1 MKKERTMSEQEN
13 INLVQEI
20 YNDFKSGN
28 IEGLLAKIDPNIM
41 WELPEI
47 RNVPF
52 AGKRNGRE
60 AVADFFAVVN
70 ASQEALRF
78 DAMGYIAQDDRVVSL
93 GTYEWRV
100 YENGR
105 TFTANFAH
113 VFTIKNGTVTAFTE
127 YTDTALAEHAYQK
140 AMSA

>member
-1 MKKERTMSEQEN
+1 MSEQEN
-13 INLVQEI
+13 VNLVQQI
-20 YNDFKSGN
+20 YNDFKTGN
-28 IEGLLAKIDPNIM
+28 LEGLLSKIDPNIL

-47 RNVPF
+47 QNVPF
-52 AGKRNGRE
+52 AGKRNGRD
-60 AVADFFAVVN
+60 AVADFFSLVN
-70 ASQEALRF
+70 SSQEALRF
-78 DAMGYIAQDDRVVSL
+78 EAMGYIAQGDRVVSL

-100 YENGR
+100 YETGR

-113 VFTIKNGTVTAFTE
+113 VFTILNGSVTEFTE

>member
-1 MKKERTMSEQEN
+1 MSEQEN
-13 INLVQEI
+13 VNLVQQI
-20 YNDFKSGN
+20 YGDFKTGN
-28 IEGLLAKIDPNIM
+28 IEALLAKIDPNIV

-47 RNVPF
+47 QNVPF

-60 AVADFFAVVN
+60 AVADFFSVVN

-78 DAMGYIAQDDRVVSL
+78 EARGFVAQGDRVVSL

-100 YENGR
+100 FDTGR

-113 VFTIKNGTVTAFTE
+113 VFTIRNGAVTEFTE

-140 AMSA
+140 AMSV

>member
-1 MKKERTMSEQEN
+1 MSEQEN
-13 INLVQEI
+13 VNLVQQI
-20 YNDFKSGN
+20 YGDFKTGN
-28 IEGLLAKIDPNIM
+28 IEALLAKIDPNII

-47 RNVPF
+47 QNVPF

-60 AVADFFAVVN
+60 AVADFFKVVN

-78 DAMGYIAQDDRVVSL
+78 DAMGYIAQGIEL
-93 GTYEWRV
+93 CHWELYEWRV
-100 YENGR
+100 FDTGR

-113 VFTIKNGTVTAFTE
+113 VFTVQNGAVTEFTE

-140 AMSA
+140 SMSA

>member
-1 MKKERTMSEQEN
+1 MSEQEN
-13 INLVQEI
+13 VNLVQHI
-20 YNDFKSGN
+20 YSDFKSGN
-28 IEGLLAKIDPNIM
+28 IEGLLAKIDPNIV

-47 RNVPF
+47 QNVPF
-52 AGKRNGRE
+52 AGKRNGRD
-60 AVADFFAVVN
+60 AVADFFSLVK
-70 ASQEALRF
+70 ASQEALGF
-78 DAMGYIAQDDRVVSL
+78 DAMGYVAQGDRVVSL

-100 YENGR
+100 YETDR

-113 VFTIKNGTVTAFTE
+113 VFTIQNGVVTEFIE

>member
-1 MKKERTMSEQEN
+1 MSEQEN
-13 INLVQEI
+13 VSLVQQI
-20 YNDFKSGN
+20 YSDFKTGN
-28 IEGLLAKIDPNIM
+28 IEALLAKIDPNII

-47 RNVPF
+47 QNVPF

-60 AVADFFAVVN
+60 AVADFFKVVN
-70 ASQEALRF
+70 VSQEALRF
-78 DAMGYIAQDDRVVSL
+78 DAMGYVAQGDRVVSL

-100 YENGR
+100 FDTGR

-113 VFTIKNGTVTAFTE
+113 VFTIQNGAVTEFTE

>member
-1 MKKERTMSEQEN
+1 MSEQEN
-13 INLVQEI
+13 VNLVQQI
-20 YNDFKSGN
+20 YDYFKTGN
-28 IEGLLAKIDPNIM
+28 IEALLTKIDPNIV

-47 RNVPF
+47 QNVPF

-60 AVADFFAVVN
+60 AVADFFTVVN

-78 DAMGYIAQDDRVVSL
+78 DAMGYIAQGDRVVSL

-100 YENGR
+100 FDTSR

-113 VFTIKNGTVTAFTE
+113 VFTIQNGVVTEFTE

>member
-1 MKKERTMSEQEN
+1 MSEHEN
-13 INLVQEI
+13 VDVVQRI
-20 YNDFKSGN
+20 YTDFKSGN
-28 IEGLLAKIDPNIM
+28 IEGLLAKIDPNIA

-47 RNVPF
+47 QNVPF
-52 AGKRNGRE
+52 AGKRNGRD
-60 AVADFFAVVN
+60 AVADFFSIVN

-78 DAMGYIAQDDRVVSL
+78 DAMGYVAQGDRVVAL

-100 YENGR
+100 LETGR

-113 VFTIKNGTVTAFTE
+113 AFTIQNGLVTAFTE

-140 AMSA
+140 AMTA

>member
-1 MKKERTMSEQEN
+1 MSEQEN
-13 INLVQEI
+13 VNLVQQI
-20 YNDFKSGN
+20 YGDFKTGN
-28 IEGLLAKIDPNIM
+28 IEALLAKVDPNIV

-47 RNVPF
+47 QNVPF

-60 AVADFFAVVN
+60 AVADFFKVVN

-78 DAMGYIAQDDRVVSL
+78 DAMGYVAQGDRVVSL

-100 YENGR
+100 FDTGR
-105 TFTANFAH
+105 TFAANFAH
-113 VFTIKNGTVTAFTE
+113 VFRIQNGAVTEFTE

-140 AMSA
+140 AMSV

>member
-1 MKKERTMSEQEN
+1 MSEQEN
-13 INLVQEI
+13 VDLVQQI

-28 IEGLLAKIDPNIM
+28 IEGLLAKIDHNIV
-41 WELPEI
+41 WQLPEI
-47 RNVPF
+47 QNVPF
-52 AGKRNGRE
+52 AGTRNGRE
-60 AVADFFAVVN
+60 AVADFFSVVN

-78 DAMGYIAQDDRVVSL
+78 DAMGYVAQGDRVVSL

-100 YENGR
+100 YETGR

-113 VFTIKNGTVTAFTE
+113 VFTIQNGTVTEFTE

-140 AMSA
+140 AMNA

>member
-1 MKKERTMSEQEN
+1 MSEQEN
-13 INLVQEI
+13 VNLVQQI
-20 YNDFKSGN
+20 YDDFKAGN
-28 IEGLLAKIDPNIM
+28 IEALLGKIDPNIV

-47 RNVPF
+47 QNVPF

-60 AVADFFAVVN
+60 AVADFFSVVN

-78 DAMGYIAQDDRVVSL
+78 DAMGYIAQGDRVVSL

-100 YENGR
+100 FDTSR

-113 VFTIKNGTVTAFTE
+113 VFTIQNGVVTKFTE

>member
-1 MKKERTMSEQEN
+1 MSEQEN
-13 INLVQEI
+13 VNLVQQI
-20 YNDFKSGN
+20 YDYFKTGN
-28 IEGLLAKIDPNIM
+28 IEALLGKIDPNIV

-47 RNVPF
+47 QNVPF

-60 AVADFFAVVN
+60 AVADFFTVVN

-78 DAMGYIAQDDRVVSL
+78 DAMGYIAQGDRVVSL

-100 YENGR
+100 FDTSR

-113 VFTIKNGTVTAFTE
+113 VFTIQNGVVTEFTE

>member
-1 MKKERTMSEQEN
+1 MSEQEN
-13 INLVQEI
+13 VDLVQQI

-28 IEGLLAKIDPNIM
+28 IEGLLAKIDPNIV

-47 RNVPF
+47 QNVPF

-70 ASQEALRF
+70 VSQEVLRF
-78 DAMGYIAQDDRVVSL
+78 DTMGYVAQGDRVVSL

-100 YENGR
+100 YETGR

-113 VFTIKNGTVTAFTE
+113 VFTIQSGAVTQFTE

-140 AMSA
+140 AMNA

>member
-1 MKKERTMSEQEN
+1 MSEQEN
-13 INLVQEI
+13 VNLVQQI
-20 YNDFKSGN
+20 YGDFKTGN
-28 IEGLLAKIDPNIM
+28 IEALLAKIDPNIV

-47 RNVPF
+47 QNVPF

-60 AVADFFAVVN
+60 AVADFFKVVN

-78 DAMGYIAQDDRVVSL
+78 DAMGYVAQGDRVVSL
-93 GTYEWRV
+93 GTYEWHV
-100 YENGR
+100 FDTGR

-113 VFTIKNGTVTAFTE
+113 VFTIQNGAVTEFTE